1 MRNPAQIVFRS
12 QDHEPVAPSAQRQEI
27 AQRRAP
33 LNISP
38 PQPQG
43 DADSFGNL
51 RPAIRLLP
59 GGGKFRQTRKR
70 RGFVK
75 GLTARC
81 TTNKMLGPIVQVLP
95 KGE

>member
-1 MRNPAQIVFRS
+1 
-12 QDHEPVAPSAQRQEI
+12 
-27 AQRRAP
+27 
-33 LNISP
+33 
-38 PQPQG
+38 
-43 DADSFGNL
+43 
-51 RPAIRLLP
+51 LP